1 MSPHMQELLSQWG
14 YWLMLF
20 GALIEGEVF
29 LIAGGIAAH
38 NGIFHPIGLIA
49 LAIVGSMIHDH
60 IFFYIGRFTRF
71 EVLLWSYKKKL
82 SSYRRF
88 KKKIN
93 KGLGLFDKYGVI
105 LVIGFRFMYG
115 LRTIVPTIVG
125 LSPISK
131 IRFCFLDLIGAT
143 LWSCIFVLGGYYFGG
158 AVTSMFKKIH
168 DKLNLSW
175 PILILIA
182 VISVVAIMLIY
193 TFTKKIISRNKSSK
207 NASSK
212 NRITKPSKISKHMN
226 TRHRSSKFK

>member
-1 MSPHMQELLSQWG
+1 MSPEMQELLSHWG

-38 NGIFHPIGLIA
+38 NGIFQPIGLIA

-71 EVLLWSYKKKL
+71 EVILWSYKKKL

-93 KGLGLFDKYGVI
+93 KGLALFDKYGVI

-131 IRFCFLDLIGAT
+131 TRFFFLDLIGAA
-143 LWSCIFVLGGYYFGG
+143 LWSCVFVLGGYYFGG
-158 AVTSMFKKIH
+158 AVTGMFKKIH

-175 PILILIA
+175 PVLIIIA
-182 VISVVAIMLIY
+182 VVTIIVIMAIYI
-193 TFTKKIISRNKSSK
+193 FTKK
-207 NASSK
+207 
-212 NRITKPSKISKHMN
+212 KIANHRASKHKA
-226 TRHRSSKFK
+226 SKS